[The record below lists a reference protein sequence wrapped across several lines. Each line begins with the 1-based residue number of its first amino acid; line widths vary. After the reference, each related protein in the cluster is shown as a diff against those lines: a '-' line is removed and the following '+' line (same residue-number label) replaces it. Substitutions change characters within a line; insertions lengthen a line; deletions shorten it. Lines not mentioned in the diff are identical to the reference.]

1 MKRRWHLTF
10 TSIYII
16 IITLLIEPLAL
27 VFLFVVII
35 LGISSDLD
43 YGENHRFWLFHSIVL
58 PSIAYTV
65 YPNFLMLLILLAMG
79 HHCLLDTI
87 LQLFKIKTESGYY
100 TICLVPSITLN
111 FILFKVKTRSIRLN
125 GKQST
130 SWLLG
135 NFVGS
140 LLFLIYYILIIFK

>member
-1 MKRRWHLTF
+1 MKRKWHIIF

-27 VFLFVVII
+27 VYLFVVII

-58 PSIAYTV
+58 PLIAYTI
-65 YPNFLMLLILLAMG
+65 YPSFLMLLILLAMG
-79 HHCLLDTI
+79 FHCFLDTVP
-87 LQLFKIKTESGYY
+87 QLLKLRKEVGFY

-111 FILFKVKTRSIRLN
+111 FILLA
-125 GKQST
+125 
-130 SWLLG
+130 
-135 NFVGS
+135 
-140 LLFLIYYILIIFK
+140 